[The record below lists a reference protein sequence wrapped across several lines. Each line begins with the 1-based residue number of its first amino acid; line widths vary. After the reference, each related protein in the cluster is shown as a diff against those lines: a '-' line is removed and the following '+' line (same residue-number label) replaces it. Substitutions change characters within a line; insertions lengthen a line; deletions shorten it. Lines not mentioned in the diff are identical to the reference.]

1 MRSRIGKLVR
11 VGQCLYRHT
20 HNNIYYFKGQIEHKQ
35 FTRSLGTTDR
45 KWAERKIA
53 DFRRERKHLEP
64 SADKMALAC
73 RCIEVCKCD
82 TLINRYRPRFAARK
96 EHTRSNKERILD
108 RIKHDWPQL
117 EPDTAISKIRPSD
130 CERWLA
136 GYAYLSASTYND
148 HLWLLKDLFA
158 FAVDD
163 RLLEASPAAKLKTRK
178 REDPERLTPT
188 FEQFEAIIASV
199 RAQKFNGHG
208 ASDSADFLEFMG
220 LAGLGQAEASA
231 LTRGDVHFQS
241 DQISVLRRK
250 TSKRFF
256 IPIFPQVHSLL
267 ERVCEG
273 KAHNEKLFKIADA
286 KRALAAACQRLGFPP
301 FSQRSLRRMFIT
313 RAIERGV
320 DVKVIAE
327 WQGHRDGGMLILKTY
342 SHVRAAHLQRMAKLM
357 TAAEPDNV
365 VPMKEGAA

>member
-35 FTRSLGTTDR
+35 FTRSLGTSDR

-53 DFRRERKHLEP
+53 DFRREREHLVP

-73 RCIEVCKCD
+73 RCVEACECD

-96 EHTRSNKERILD
+96 EHTRLNKERILD

-117 EPDTAISKIRPSD
+117 EPGTAISKIRPSD

-163 RLLEASPAAKLKTRK
+163 RLLESSPAAKLKARK

-188 FEQFEAIIASV
+188 FEQFEAIIHSV
-199 RAQKFNGHG
+199 RVQQFNGHG
-208 ASDSADFLEFMG
+208 AADSGDFLEFMG
-220 LAGLGQAEASA
+220 LAGLGQAETSA
-231 LTRGDVHFQS
+231 LTRGDVHFKAN
-241 DQISVLRRK
+241 QISVLRRK
-250 TSKRFF
+250 TSKRFSV
-256 IPIFPQVHSLL
+256 PIFPQVRLLL
-267 ERVCEG
+267 EKLCAG

-286 KRALAAACQRLGFPP
+286 KKALSAACKRLNLPA
-301 FSQRSLRRMFIT
+301 FSQRSLRRMFISQ
-313 RAIERGV
+313 AIEHGV

-327 WQGHRDGGMLILKTY
+327 WQGHRDGGVLILKTY
-342 SHVRAAHLQRMAKLM
+342 SHVRAAHSQRMAQLM
-357 TAAEPDNV
+357 TNGEP
-365 VPMKEGAA
+365 